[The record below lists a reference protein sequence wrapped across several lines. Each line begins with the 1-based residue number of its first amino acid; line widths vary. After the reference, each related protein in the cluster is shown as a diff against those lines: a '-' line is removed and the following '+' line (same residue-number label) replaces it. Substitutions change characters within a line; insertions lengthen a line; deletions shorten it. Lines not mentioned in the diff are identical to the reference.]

1 MENEREKLI
10 YLAKIACHSERYDDT
25 IKTMR
30 KVCEYDIEL
39 SKEEI
44 DVLTT
49 GYKKVMENRRDS
61 LQVISTIGEVEDLK
75 GNEQKVKL
83 IKEKQEMV
91 RDEFFNVCNDILSLI
106 DAHLIPST
114 TNNVESTIFFHRI
127 KGDYYRYMAEFGS
140 DAERK
145 ENADNS
151 LEAYKVAMELAENSL
166 APTNLVRLGLALN
179 FSVFSYDT
187 LNSTERASKLAKQAY
202 DEAIAELDGLDDKQ
216 KYKEEKII
224 IEMLKHNLSV
234 WSSDHDHDEHDS
246 GIPKNKK
253 DE

>member
-1 MENEREKLI
+1 MENEREKLV
-10 YLAKIACHSERYDDT
+10 YLAKLACQTERYDDT
-25 IKTMR
+25 IKSMR

-44 DVLTT
+44 DLLTT
-49 GYKKVMENRRDS
+49 GYKEVMLTKRHS
-61 LQVISTIGEVEDLK
+61 LKVISTIGEMEDLK

-83 IKEKQEMV
+83 IKGKQEMV
-91 RDEFFNVCNDILSLI
+91 KDEFFNVCNDILFLI

-114 TNNVESTIFFHRI
+114 TNVESIIFFHRM
-127 KGDYYRYMAEFGS
+127 KGDYYRYMTEFGS

-145 ENADNS
+145 ETADNS
-151 LEAYKVAMELAENSL
+151 LEAYKVAMEMAENSL

-179 FSVFSYDT
+179 FSVFSYDI
-187 LNSTERASKLAKQAY
+187 LNATERAYKLAKQAY
-202 DEAIAELDGLDDKQ
+202 DEAVAELDGLDDKQ
-216 KYKEEKII
+216 KDKEMKII
-224 IEMLKHNLSV
+224 INMLKYNLSV
-234 WSSDHDHDEHDS
+234 WTSDHDHDEHDS